1 MLHSKLLS
9 QLFTCASKISSY
21 SKYCCDQK
29 IQVKTLD
36 QIAMLMPISET
47 LKVPRDGSFEDTKT
61 QAIDAL
67 TKDMTKI
74 MRELPPMPPAP
85 PKVVDE
91 NYSKSAF
98 GETVALMV
106 YVDFTQSCIDGADMN
121 LEIYEKAERN
131 KKAKLNNG
139 KNSGLLAAEKAR
151 KLELQNK
158 MAIAQ
163 TRLAY
168 VKEAL
173 ERREWNFKI
182 KSIVDY
188 NSDSE
193 DID

>member
-1 MLHSKLLS
+1 MLHSRLLS

-21 SKYCCDQK
+21 SKYCRDQK

-36 QIAMLMPISET
+36 QIAMLVHISET

-61 QAIDAL
+61 LAIAAL

-74 MRELPPMPPAP
+74 MLELPPMPPAP

-91 NYSKSAF
+91 NYRKSAF

-106 YVDFTQSCIDGADMN
+106 YVDFVRSSIDGADMN
-121 LEIYEKAERN
+121 IEIYERVER
-131 KKAKLNNG
+131 KKRKLNNG
-139 KNSGLLAAEKAR
+139 KNSGLLADEKAR
-151 KLELQNK
+151 KLELEK
-158 MAIAQ
+158 KLGIAQ

-173 ERREWNFKI
+173 ERREWHFKI

>member
-1 MLHSKLLS
+1 
-9 QLFTCASKISSY
+9 
-21 SKYCCDQK
+21 
-29 IQVKTLD
+29 VKTLD
-36 QIAMLMPISET
+36 RIAMLMPISET

-61 QAIDAL
+61 QAIAAL
-67 TKDMTKI
+67 TKDMTKL
-74 MRELPPMPPAP
+74 MQELPPMPPAP

-91 NYSKSAF
+91 NYSESAS
-98 GETVALMV
+98 GEIVALMI
-106 YVDFTQSCIDGADMN
+106 YVDCTQSCIDGADMN

-182 KSIVDY
+182 KSLVDY

>member
-1 MLHSKLLS
+1 
-9 QLFTCASKISSY
+9 
-21 SKYCCDQK
+21 
-29 IQVKTLD
+29 
-36 QIAMLMPISET
+36 
-47 LKVPRDGSFEDTKT
+47 
-61 QAIDAL
+61 
-67 TKDMTKI
+67 
-74 MRELPPMPPAP
+74 
-85 PKVVDE
+85 
-91 NYSKSAF
+91 
-98 GETVALMV
+98 VALMV

>member
-1 MLHSKLLS
+1 M
-9 QLFTCASKISSY
+9 
-21 SKYCCDQK
+21 
-29 IQVKTLD
+29 KTLD
-36 QIAMLMPISET
+36 QIAMLVHISET

-61 QAIDAL
+61 LAIAAL

-74 MRELPPMPPAP
+74 MQELPPMPPAP

-91 NYSKSAF
+91 NYRKSAF

-106 YVDFTQSCIDGADMN
+106 YVDFIRSSIDGADMN
-121 LEIYEKAERN
+121 IEIYERAEC
-131 KKAKLNNG
+131 KKKRKLNNG
-139 KNSGLLAAEKAR
+139 GLLAAEKAR
-151 KLELQNK
+151 KLELEK
-158 MAIAQ
+158 KLGIAQ

-173 ERREWNFKI
+173 ERREWHFKI